1 MAGKFRSDGP
11 TRPVPVR
18 MTTLERWQ
26 LARAAAARQQTVSAF
41 LRAAAAQATA
51 ECLAMPAPKSPRPT

>member
-18 MTTLERWQ
+18 MTALERWT
-26 LARAAAARQQTVSAF
+26 LSRAARASQQTVSAF
-41 LRAAAAQATA
+41 LRAAASRAAADCFEKTRA
-51 ECLAMPAPKSPRPT
+51 KPKLFT

>member
-18 MTTLERWQ
+18 MTALERWK
-26 LARAAAARQQTVSAF
+26 LLRAARANSQTVSAF
-41 LRAAAAQATA
+41 LRDAAVAKMSQ
-51 ECLAMPAPKSPRPT
+51 PREKRLT